1 MKRFF
6 AIFACVAII
15 GLVVGAIAYG
25 LASDGPT
32 AYSVRGADVSQQS
45 VDEELAALADSDAL
59 SAAIQQSGGTPL
71 SAVEGSITAQ
81 TSAGWVGLRVA
92 QTVAA
97 QAVERRGL
105 EATKADTTRG
115 AQLAAESVGGAEIYS
130 TLPDWF
136 RQRLADRWTNVAVL
150 EREVLADPSP
160 ELQAAAAE
168 LCPSG
173 RYVSHILVDTEAQ
186 AAAIKQAIDRGG
198 DFATVATSS
207 SKDGSAKD
215 GGQLGCLDG
224 QNFVEPFATVA
235 ANQPIGVVSDPF
247 QTEFGYHVILV
258 TDQPAAADVQQI
270 ALESVLGRARGTAV
284 SVDPRYG
291 VWDRR
296 NGQVVPP
303 SLPGATPTLPA
314 GSAPA
319 SSSGG

>member
-1 MKRFF
+1 MKRFR
-6 AIFACVAII
+6 AIFACVVII

-25 LASDGPT
+25 LATDGPT
-32 AYSVRGADVSQQS
+32 AYSVRGTDVSQQS

-59 SAAIQQSGGTPL
+59 SAAIAQSGGTPL

-81 TSAGWVGLRVA
+81 TSAGWVGLRIA

-97 QAVERRGL
+97 QEVERRRL

-115 AQLAAESVGGAEIYS
+115 GQLAAESVGGDAIYS
-130 TLPDWF
+130 TLPEWF
-136 RQRLADRWTNVAVL
+136 QQRLDDRWTNVAIL
-150 EREVLADPSP
+150 EREVLADPTP
-160 ELQAAAAE
+160 ELEAAAAD

-186 AAAIKQAIDRGG
+186 AAAVKQAIDRGG
-198 DFATVATSS
+198 EFATVAESS
-207 SKDGSAKD
+207 SKDTSAQN

-235 ANQPIGVVSDPF
+235 ANQPIGVVSEPF

-270 ALESVLGRARGTAV
+270 ALESVLGRSRGTAV
-284 SVDPRYG
+284 TVDPRYG
-291 VWDRR
+291 TWDRR

-303 SLPGATPTLPA
+303 RLPGEIPTPPA
-314 GSAPA
+314 GSAPGSA
-319 SSSGG
+319 SGG